1 MCSGPRAGRAR
12 TRGRFRIGFQC
23 FSRPICFSR
32 NSIPFSTRTYHQP
45 FSPAL
50 CHSVQLPFASFS
62 PPSNSGSE
70 HRCHAFPTLFLISF
84 QDAAEELSGTT
95 CGRRNP
101 KDSTCYRKLRLT
113 AQMRLQAVLRVYDLS
128 IGDSAYY
135 SQFSTRESDI
145 LLRSWRYYDCK
156 NGAIDADACVKPSA
170 NGTPL
175 PSN

>member
-70 HRCHAFPTLFLISF
+70 HRCHAFPTLFSMPVLPGCCRRVVRNDMRKEEPEGF
-84 QDAAEELSGTT
+84 DMLQKAAVDCADAAPSSTQGVRSIYWRQRLLQSVL
-95 CGRRNP
+95 
-101 KDSTCYRKLRLT
+101 DSRIRHSVAVLAILRL
-113 AQMRLQAVLRVYDLS
+113 QKRRH
-128 IGDSAYY
+128 
-135 SQFSTRESDI
+135 
-145 LLRSWRYYDCK
+145 
-156 NGAIDADACVKPSA
+156 
-170 NGTPL
+170 
-175 PSN
+175 